1 MSNELHSYIG
11 LTSDK
16 NARRIVMHLNV
27 RDAHP
32 GDEPHIVRLIR
43 ELAGTD
49 DEASPITPEYARG
62 YLAFPGSHVLLAEDE
77 DRVIG
82 LLSYSVRPGL
92 YHAGASALI
101 EELVVHAPE
110 RGRGVGS
117 ALMTELLRRVAALGC
132 AEVSVATMP
141 DNAGAQRLY
150 RAHGL
155 KDEALF
161 LEKHL

>member
-1 MSNELHSYIG
+1 MSIS
-11 LTSDK
+11 
-16 NARRIVMHLNV
+16 V

-43 ELAGTD
+43 ELADTD
-49 DEASPITPEYARG
+49 DEASPITPEYVCG
-62 YLAFPGSHVLLAEDE
+62 YMTFPGNHVLLAEDGE
-77 DRVIG
+77 RVIG

-92 YHAGASALI
+92 YHAGDSALI

-117 ALMTELLRRVAALGC
+117 ALMTELLRRLEALGC
-132 AEVSVATMP
+132 AEVSVSTMP
-141 DNAGAQRLY
+141 DNTGAQRFY

-155 KDEALF
+155 RDEALF
-161 LEKHL
+161 LEKHF